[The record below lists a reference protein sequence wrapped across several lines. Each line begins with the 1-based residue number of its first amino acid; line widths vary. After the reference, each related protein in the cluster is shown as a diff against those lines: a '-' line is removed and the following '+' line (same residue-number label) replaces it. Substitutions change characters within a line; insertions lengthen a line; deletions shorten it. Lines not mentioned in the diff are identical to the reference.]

1 MVLAIKQVDEKLNFE
16 DIANIEDN
24 EKYHLLQLY
33 RETMLKGFNF
43 GFEVWVNQGRIQ
55 DFKLGGGRT

>member
-1 MVLAIKQVDEKLNFE
+1 
-16 DIANIEDN
+16 
-24 EKYHLLQLY
+24 
-33 RETMLKGFNF
+33 MLKGFNF